1 MKKKVLIFTVKEKET
16 FILITKHSFKH
27 NMYYYLHDCFEIPNR
42 ENFNKFLSH
51 KILSN
56 QIKFSSD
63 ENLNKIILNDL
74 NTISNKWQ
82 KCLSKNL
89 FFYFIKIQNYG
100 KINLETDRKDLLRKG
115 FIKKNLVLFRRNS
128 LVVNNFESIKF
139 KNMIFSVIKNQK
151 MYNSISINI
160 NNIGETIFKL
170 TSKKLEYDKIYK
182 SLILSCDLI
191 KI

>member
-1 MKKKVLIFTVKEKET
+1 
-16 FILITKHSFKH
+16 
-27 NMYYYLHDCFEIPNR
+27 MYYYLHDCFEIPNR

-82 KCLSKNL
+82 KCLCKNL

-128 LVVNNFESIKF
+128 LVNNNFESIKF

-160 NNIGETIFKL
+160 NNVGESIFKL
-170 TSKKLEYDKIYK
+170 TSKKLEYDKKYK